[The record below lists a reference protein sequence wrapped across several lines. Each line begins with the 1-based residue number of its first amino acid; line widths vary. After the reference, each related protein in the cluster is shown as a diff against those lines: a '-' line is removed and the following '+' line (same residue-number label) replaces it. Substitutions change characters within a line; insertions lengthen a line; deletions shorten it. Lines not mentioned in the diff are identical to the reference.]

1 MDLKTHKRALARLLG
16 KPVIVEDDLE
26 AEVELEACEEMAVDE
41 KGLIHGGFTFG
52 LADYAAMLAVNHPH
66 VVLGRSESRFL
77 APVRVGDVMRAVAK
91 VEGRGGGRR
100 KVEVDVTVE
109 GRRVFEGVF
118 TCYILD
124 RHVLDR

>member
-1 MDLKTHKRALARLLG
+1 MDLKTHKRAFTRLLG
-16 KPVIVEDDLE
+16 KPVIIEDDRK
-26 AEVELEACEEMAVDE
+26 AEVELEASEEMAVDE

-77 APVRVGDVMRAVAK
+77 APVRVGDVMRAIAK
-91 VEGRGGGRR
+91 VEGREGGRR
-100 KVEVDVTVE
+100 EVEVGVTVE
-109 GRRVFEGVF
+109 GRRVFEGAF